1 MIKIAKK
8 FKCLESIKFL
18 PKMIAKKILE
28 EDLIVMKNL
37 HDLEI
42 SNLERKYADYMK
54 SILLQPR
61 IRIKRVYMFNPNKDA
76 IPFEIS
82 WGIPDELSPYI
93 PMWNYRITINS
104 RMYDLLKSKNGINDY
119 FKDAIMPCFF
129 EKFCEQMRLDID
141 E

>member
-18 PKMIAKKILE
+18 PKTIAKKILE

-61 IRIKRVYMFNPNKDA
+61 IRIKRVYMFNPNKDV

-93 PMWNYRITINS
+93 PMWNYRITIDS
-104 RMYDLLKSKNGINDY
+104 RMYDLLKSKNSINDY
-119 FKDAIMPCFF
+119 FKDAIIPRFF
-129 EKFCEQMRLDID
+129 DKFCEQMRLDID

>member
-8 FKCLESIKFL
+8 SKFL
-18 PKMIAKKILE
+18 ENMKNFPKKIAKKILE

-54 SILLQPR
+54 SIFLQPR
-61 IRIKRVYMFNPNKDA
+61 VRIKRVHMINSYVDE

-82 WGIPDELSPYI
+82 FGIPDELRQYI
-93 PMWNYRITINS
+93 PMWNYRITIDS
-104 RMYDLLKSKNGINDY
+104 YMYNLLKSKNGIEDY
-119 FKDAIMPCFF
+119 FKNAIIPRFF
-129 EKFCEQMRLDID
+129 DKFCEQMRLDID